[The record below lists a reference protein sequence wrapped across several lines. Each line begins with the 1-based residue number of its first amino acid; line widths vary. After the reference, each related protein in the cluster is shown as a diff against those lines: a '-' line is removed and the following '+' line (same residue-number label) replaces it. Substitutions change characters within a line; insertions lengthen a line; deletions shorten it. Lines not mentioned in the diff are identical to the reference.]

1 MPSKN
6 VQENF
11 IFHWKFII
19 SYTKIIVF
27 SMKNR
32 CFHTSLYIDDHEKN
46 CKKSSYF
53 CSKLIFFDSK
63 SSFLLFPVYRWSKK
77 CCKIVHF
84 HRKFIE
90 KFVIFQRKNH
100 VFTNP
105 GVRMVSTKSLIFHSK
120 IVILIQNPRFPR
132 SRCTDDCI
140 FIQNGMKNG
149 RCSWKIN
156 EFRQKCLIR

>member
-1 MPSKN
+1 MMMKKFAKN
-6 VQENF
+6 HR
-11 IFHWKFII
+11 IFLQN
-19 SYTKIIVF
+19 SYVSIQNHYFFLF
-27 SMKNR
+27 SVN
-32 CFHTSLYIDDHEKN
+32 
-46 CKKSSYF
+46 
-53 CSKLIFFDSK
+53 
-63 SSFLLFPVYRWSKK
+63 RWSKK

-105 GVRMVSTKSLIFHSK
+105 GVQMVSTTSLIFHSK

-156 EFRQKCLIR
+156 SFIKNASFDMKWCVLLENRWFAWKTSLLNECGPPRGAQPRNLS

>member
-6 VQENF
+6 VQEAF

-19 SYTKIIVF
+19 FYTKIIVF
-27 SMKNR
+27 SNKNQ
-32 CFHTSLYIDDHEKN
+32 CFHTSPYIDDDEKI
-46 CKKSSYF
+46 CKKTLYF

-77 CCKIVHF
+77 CWKIVHF

-100 VFTNP
+100 IFTNP
-105 GVRMVSTKSLIFHSK
+105 RVRTVSTKIIDFLFPNSNFTTKSTFSSFSVYRWLHIYSKWNEKWSL
-120 IVILIQNPRFPR
+120 
-132 SRCTDDCI
+132 
-140 FIQNGMKNG
+140 FIKN
-149 RCSWKIN
+149 
-156 EFRQKCLIR
+156 